1 MGNKKPDSDKDQ
13 GGYRVRLFHG
23 VDISEPPR
31 NAAEAEAQRD
41 QMREYLPPSGG
52 SSGSDKK

>member
-1 MGNKKPDSDKDQ
+1 MGDKKPDREEDQ
-13 GGYRVRLFHG
+13 GGYHVRLFHG

-41 QMREYLPPSGG
+41 QMSDYLPPSND
-52 SSGSDKK
+52 SSGSDEQ